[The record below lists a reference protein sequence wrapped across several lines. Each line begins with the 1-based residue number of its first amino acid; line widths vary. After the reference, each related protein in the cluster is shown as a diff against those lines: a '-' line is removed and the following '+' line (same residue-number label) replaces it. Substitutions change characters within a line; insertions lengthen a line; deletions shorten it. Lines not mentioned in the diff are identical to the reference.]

1 MKFEILVENLL
12 KSLAYTAA
20 TAINNNIQNKTIWDT
35 ASNNTDFGS
44 KTNKPKTSN
53 PKTNK
58 PKTSNKIMIVSK
70 NTNLINDIKPFFI
83 SNQNIF
89 IPYNNTNIK
98 AKVDLNSFVENKNI
112 KKFTAIVDP
121 IFRNKFGDKI
131 SIGYPNLY
139 NKFIIP

>member
-1 MKFEILVENLL
+1 
-12 KSLAYTAA
+12 
-20 TAINNNIQNKTIWDT
+20 
-35 ASNNTDFGS
+35 
-44 KTNKPKTSN
+44 
-53 PKTNK
+53 
-58 PKTSNKIMIVSK
+58 MIVSK

>member
-12 KSLAYTAA
+12 KSLASTAA

>member
-58 PKTSNKIMIVSK
+58 PKTSNKIIIVSK

>member
-12 KSLAYTAA
+12 KSLASTAA

-83 SNQNIF
+83 SNQNIL